1 MRLCHI
7 TNVSSIAG
15 LLWIWIPVSSAFSH
29 PITLYGRP
37 STSLG
42 ASSVVDVID
51 GFFQSQPYVSAF
63 LTCSIK
69 ASAADFFSQQ
79 RSIGLSQATESCH
92 GHLNQVITHADVTA
106 STEHHQGSLAAV
118 SSSVDIPRNL
128 AFLCYGG
135 VYQGLCENFM
145 YSTLFPAWFGD
156 FPALQKVALQVA
168 TDVALIGPFLCLPTA
183 YVVMSIFTR
192 HDDTENLPLLA
203 AARNTLSAALTKY
216 KEDVVHRN
224 LLRNYWALWIPVQSL
239 TFGVVPPHYRVA
251 FVAMISFAW
260 VYNLSS
266 VASSANDV
274 SISIDSNRSSAV

>member
-1 MRLCHI
+1 MNLRHI
-7 TNVSSIAG
+7 INVPAVAG

-29 PITLYGRP
+29 RPITLYRRP
-37 STSLG
+37 STSLS

-69 ASAADFFSQQ
+69 ASAADFFSQK
-79 RSIGLSQATESCH
+79 RSIGNPTESCH
-92 GHLNQVITHADVTA
+92 GHTNQVISHTGVSA
-106 STEHHQGSLAAV
+106 STVHRQDSLAAV
-118 SSSVDIPRNL
+118 LPSVDIPRNL

-192 HDDTENLPLLA
+192 HDDTEDLSVLA
-203 AARNTLSAALTKY
+203 TARNTLSAALTKY

-266 VASSANDV
+266 VASSAND
-274 SISIDSNRSSAV
+274 ITTSNHSSAV